1 MILHKCVIGLLHDYD
16 ATYLV
21 SLDGLKE
28 HIQEN
33 IQHNEW
39 LNKDP
44 VFKDCEELKSK
55 VWSLSDY
62 ADKRK
67 STNLTR
73 FDFCPECGK
82 KIDWKAI
89 KSGAEI

>member
-16 ATYLV
+16 ASYLV

-33 IQHNEW
+33 IRHNEW
-39 LNKDP
+39 LDNDP
-44 VFKDCEELKSK
+44 VFSDCEGLKSK
-55 VWSLSDY
+55 VWSLNDY

-67 STNLTR
+67 STDLTR
-73 FDFCPECGK
+73 FDFCPNCGQA
-82 KIDWKAI
+82 IDW
-89 KSGAEI
+89 SDFNEQME